1 MEPLV
6 FGHYSSIM
14 ISLVKYRLP
23 TFTKEEEK
31 MVKGSFDFI
40 GINYYTS
47 RYAKNLQPDLH
58 ATPEYSTDYL
68 TNTTGKLIDYHM

>member
-6 FGHYSSIM
+6 FGHYPSIM

-47 RYAKNLQPDLH
+47 RYAKNLQPHPH
-58 ATPEYSTDYL
+58 ATPEYSSDYL
-68 TNTTGKLIDYHM
+68 TNTTGKLIHYQM

>member
-6 FGHYSSIM
+6 FGHYPSIM
-14 ISLVKYRLP
+14 RSLVKDRLP
-23 TFTKEEEK
+23 TFTKEEEI

-68 TNTTGKLIDYHM
+68 TNVTGKLIDYHM